1 MANVRIPSQLRDLV
15 DGNKKLTVEAQ
26 SISTLIH
33 EIDMMHPGFKK
44 RIVDDTGDIS
54 SFVGIYV
61 EGEDIRFLE
70 GIDTELQPS
79 SEVSIVPAAAGGAKL
94 TLEIRN

>member
-15 DGNKKLTVEAQ
+15 DGKKKLIVEAH

-33 EIDMMHPGFKK
+33 EIDRMHPGFKG
-44 RIVDDTGDIS
+44 RIMDESGDIS

-61 EGEDIRFLE
+61 EGEDIRFLD
-70 GIDTELQPS
+70 GVDTELNPS
-79 SEVSIVPAAAGGAKL
+79 SEVSIVPAAAGG
-94 TLEIRN
+94 TL